1 MSNGKAWY
9 TTENIGTWYGVESD
23 KIDLSYAKREISL
36 KDSIKQTMNLK
47 NRRWLSSEA
56 AGELADELE
65 AAYSNYDIAKSEF
78 IQRNKDHHKAH
89 QEYVF
94 DLIRRAKKVVWILRG
109 TRT

>member
-9 TTENIGTWYGVESD
+9 TTENIGTWYGIESD

-56 AGELADELE
+56 AAQLADELQ
-65 AAYSNYDIAKSEF
+65 K
-78 IQRNKDHHKAH
+78 
-89 QEYVF
+89 
-94 DLIRRAKKVVWILRG
+94 AKKAYLDATKVFEIINEVSNRLRSG
-109 TRT
+109 SK